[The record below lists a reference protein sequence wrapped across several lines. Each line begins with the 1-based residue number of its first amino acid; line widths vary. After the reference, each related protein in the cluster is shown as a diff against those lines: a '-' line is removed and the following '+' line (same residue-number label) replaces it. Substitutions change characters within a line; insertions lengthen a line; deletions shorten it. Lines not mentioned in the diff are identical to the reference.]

1 MMLVC
6 FIMNFILNRILIKF
20 LHFKGK
26 VKWLDID
33 NTLKLYASHK
43 DFIEKTAKLHK
54 ALW

>member
-6 FIMNFILNRILIKF
+6 LVMNFILNRIKF
-20 LHFKGK
+20 IHFKGK

-33 NTLKLYASHK
+33 KTLKLYASHK